1 MLYSHINKIMEPRTK
16 YKLPTHGE
24 LKHIDIDLD
33 KLQAAT
39 DKLAAEYVDVKTANK
54 MLCDNH
60 MALSKSVYDNFEQVN
75 LTEFGGEKELEY
87 TDSIK
92 ERLRRGEEKLYNKPN
107 EKYIGSYFEEICNQ
121 FECDKMRV
129 RITKLDP
136 HTNVPMHIDYDPTY
150 ATRVVIPVY
159 TNEKVKNLFKVKGE
173 EIETHLEAGKAY
185 FLNTGFAHGVFN
197 KSDEPRIAFMFS
209 LDGQNDIT
217 DIRL

>member
-1 MLYSHINKIMEPRTK
+1 MEARTK

-60 MALSKSVYDNFEQVN
+60 MALSKSVYDNFMQIN
-75 LTEFGGEKELEY
+75 LTEFGGDEELKY

-107 EKYIGSYFEEICNQ
+107 DKYIGSYFEEITSQ
-121 FECDKMRV
+121 FKCDKMRV

-136 HTNVPMHIDYDPTY
+136 GTDVPMHIDYDPTY

-159 TNEKVKNLFKVKGE
+159 TNPKVKNRFKVRGE
-173 EIETHLEAGKAY
+173 EVETYLEPGKAY
-185 FLNTGFAHGVFN
+185 FFNTGFAHGVFN
-197 KSDEPRIAFMFS
+197 EGDEPRIAFMFS
-209 LDGQNDIT
+209 LDGQDDIA

>member
-1 MLYSHINKIMEPRTK
+1 MNINRNMKRTK

-24 LKHIDIDLD
+24 LKHINIDLI

-39 DKLAAEYVDVKTANK
+39 DKLANEYVDVKTANK

-60 MALSKSVYDNFEQVN
+60 MALSKSVYDNFKQIN
-75 LTEFGGEKELEY
+75 LTELNGKELEY

-107 EKYIGSYFEEICNQ
+107 DKLIGSYFEEIVDQ
-121 FECDKMRV
+121 FKCDKMRI

-136 HTNVPMHIDYDPTY
+136 HTDVPMHIDYDPTY

-159 TNEKVKNLFKVKGE
+159 TNKKVRNVFKVKGE
-173 EIETHLEAGKAY
+173 TVETYLEAGKAY
-185 FLNTGFAHGVFN
+185 FFNTGFAHGVFN
-197 KSDEPRIAFMFS
+197 ESDETRIAFMFS
-209 LDGQNDIT
+209 LDGQDDIT
-217 DIRL
+217 TIRL

>member
-1 MLYSHINKIMEPRTK
+1 MKRTK

-24 LKHIDIDLD
+24 LKHINIDLT

-39 DKLAAEYVDVKTANK
+39 DKLASEYVDVKTANK

-60 MALSKSVYDNFEQVN
+60 MALSKSVYDNFMQIN
-75 LTEFGGEKELEY
+75 LTEFGGDKELKY

-107 EKYIGSYFEEICNQ
+107 DKYIGSYFEEITSQ
-121 FECDKMRV
+121 FKCDKMRV

-136 HTNVPMHIDYDPTY
+136 GTDVPMHIDYDPTY

-159 TNEKVKNLFKVKGE
+159 TNPKVKNRFKVRGE
-173 EIETHLEAGKAY
+173 EVETHLEAGKAY
-185 FLNTGFAHGVFN
+185 FFNTGFAHGVFN
-197 KSDEPRIAFMFS
+197 ESDEPRIAFMFS
-209 LDGQNDIT
+209 LDGQDDIT
-217 DIRL
+217 DIKL

>member
-1 MLYSHINKIMEPRTK
+1 MEARTK

-60 MALSKSVYDNFEQVN
+60 LALSKSVYDNFEQVN
-75 LTEFGGEKELEY
+75 LTEFGGDKELKY
-87 TDSIK
+87 TESIK

-107 EKYIGSYFEEICNQ
+107 DKYIGSYFEEITSQ
-121 FECDKMRV
+121 FKCDKMRV

-136 HTNVPMHIDYDPTY
+136 GTDVPMHIDYDPTY

-159 TNEKVKNLFKVKGE
+159 TNPKVKNRFKVRGE
-173 EIETHLEAGKAY
+173 EVETHLEAGKAY
-185 FLNTGFAHGVFN
+185 FFNTGFAHGVFN
-197 KSDEPRIAFMFS
+197 ESDEPRIAFMFS
-209 LDGQNDIT
+209 LDGQDDIT
-217 DIRL
+217 DIKL

>member
-1 MLYSHINKIMEPRTK
+1 MSINRNMKRTK

-24 LKHIDIDLD
+24 LKHINIDLD

-39 DKLAAEYVDVKTANK
+39 DKLANEYVDVKTANK

-60 MALSKSVYDNFEQVN
+60 LALSKSVYDNFKQIN
-75 LTEFGGEKELEY
+75 LTELNGKELPY

-107 EKYIGSYFEEICNQ
+107 DKLIGSYFEEIVDQ
-121 FECDKMRV
+121 FKCDKMRI
-129 RITKLDP
+129 RITKLDG
-136 HTNVPMHIDYDPTY
+136 HTDVPMHIDYDPTY

-159 TNEKVKNLFKVKGE
+159 TNPKVKNRFKVRGKE
-173 EIETHLEAGKAY
+173 VETHLEAGKAY
-185 FLNTGFAHGVFN
+185 FFNTGFTHGVFN
-197 KSDEPRIAFMFS
+197 EGDEPRIAFMFS
-209 LDGQNDIT
+209 LDGQDDIT

>member
-1 MLYSHINKIMEPRTK
+1 MEARTK

-60 MALSKSVYDNFEQVN
+60 MALSKSVYDNFMQIN
-75 LTEFGGEKELEY
+75 LTEFGGDEELKY

-107 EKYIGSYFEEICNQ
+107 DKYIGSYFEEITSQ
-121 FECDKMRV
+121 FKCDKMRV

-136 HTNVPMHIDYDPTY
+136 GTDVPMHIDYDPTY

-159 TNEKVKNLFKVKGE
+159 TNPKVKNRFKVRGE
-173 EIETHLEAGKAY
+173 EVETHLEAGKAY
-185 FLNTGFAHGVFN
+185 FFNTGFAHGVFN
-197 KSDEPRIAFMFS
+197 ESDKPRIAFMFS
-209 LDGQNDIT
+209 LDGQDDIT
-217 DIRL
+217 DIKL

>member
-1 MLYSHINKIMEPRTK
+1 MEARTK

-60 MALSKSVYDNFEQVN
+60 MALSKSVYDNFMQIN
-75 LTEFGGEKELEY
+75 LTEFGGDEELKY

-107 EKYIGSYFEEICNQ
+107 DKYIGSYFEEITSQ
-121 FECDKMRV
+121 FKCDKMRV

-136 HTNVPMHIDYDPTY
+136 GTDVPMHIDYDPTY

-159 TNEKVKNLFKVKGE
+159 TNPKVKNRFKVRGE
-173 EIETHLEAGKAY
+173 EVETHLEAGKAY
-185 FLNTGFAHGVFN
+185 FFNTGFAHGVFN
-197 KSDEPRIAFMFS
+197 ESDEPRIAFMFS
-209 LDGQNDIT
+209 LDGQDDIT
-217 DIRL
+217 DIKL

>member
-1 MLYSHINKIMEPRTK
+1 MNINRNMKRTK

-24 LKHIDIDLD
+24 LKHINIDLI

-39 DKLAAEYVDVKTANK
+39 DKLANEYVDVKTANK

-60 MALSKSVYDNFEQVN
+60 MALSKSVYDNFKQIN
-75 LTEFGGEKELEY
+75 LTELNGKELEY

-107 EKYIGSYFEEICNQ
+107 DKLIGSYFEEIIDQ
-121 FECDKMRV
+121 FKCDKMRI

-136 HTNVPMHIDYDPTY
+136 HTDVPMHIDYDPTY

-159 TNEKVKNLFKVKGE
+159 TNKKVRNVFKVKGE
-173 EIETHLEAGKAY
+173 TVETYLEAGKAY
-185 FLNTGFAHGVFN
+185 FFNTGFAHGVFN
-197 KSDEPRIAFMFS
+197 ESDETRIAFMFS
-209 LDGQNDIT
+209 LDGQDDIT
-217 DIRL
+217 TIRL